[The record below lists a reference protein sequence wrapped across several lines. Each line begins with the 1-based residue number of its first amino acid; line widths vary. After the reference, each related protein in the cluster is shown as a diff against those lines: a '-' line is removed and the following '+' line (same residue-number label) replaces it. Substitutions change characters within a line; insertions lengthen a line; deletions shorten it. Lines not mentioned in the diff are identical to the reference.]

1 MWWCTGRRPQPRT
14 RSSVDRRARQRSAV
28 CGPNSCATSVTVV
41 HGKPTR
47 RECSRT
53 VSSSVVWWTQYTD
66 KIRRD
71 LRQGGMAAVPSR
83 RRSTTVSNAAGLTN
97 RQTEVLTLLGEGLT
111 NAEMAARLYLSE
123 KTVDHHVSAILARLE
138 VTNRREAVR
147 RGREL
152 GILD

>member
-1 MWWCTGRRPQPRT
+1 
-14 RSSVDRRARQRSAV
+14 
-28 CGPNSCATSVTVV
+28 
-41 HGKPTR
+41 
-47 RECSRT
+47 
-53 VSSSVVWWTQYTD
+53 
-66 KIRRD
+66 
-71 LRQGGMAAVPSR
+71 MAAVPSR